1 MPTQAPRALLLHG
14 LLMRSP
20 ALLPLAWRLRKSGFA
35 TETFTYSTLWRSPGE
50 AMERLAMRLYAMGPE
65 PVHLVAHSLGGLIA
79 LETLSRY
86 QKLPPGRVVCM
97 GSPIAGSTAAR
108 GLAGK
113 GLGLVS
119 GRAGALLRGGLV
131 ALPPGRQVGM
141 LAGSRSMGMGKWFS
155 SFDGQNDGTV
165 MVWETRLA
173 GLADHATIPSSHTGL
188 VFSEQAARLA
198 CDFLE
203 TGRFRP

>member
-1 MPTQAPRALLLHG
+1 MSAPRVLLLHG

-20 ALLPLAWRLRKSGFA
+20 ALLPLSWRLRKAGFA
-35 TETFTYSTLWRSPGE
+35 PEIFTYPTLWRSPGE

-65 PVHLVAHSLGGLIA
+65 PVHLVAHSLGGLVV

-113 GLGLVS
+113 GLGIVS

-141 LAGSRSMGMGKWFS
+141 LAGAKSVGLGKFFS

-165 MVWETRLA
+165 MVWETRMA
-173 GLADHATIPSSHTGL
+173 GLSDHVVIQSSHTGL
-188 VFSEQAARLA
+188 VFSEQAADLIA
-198 CDFLE
+198 AFLE
-203 TGRFRP
+203 YGRFRP

>member
-1 MPTQAPRALLLHG
+1 VQPAPRVLLLHG
-14 LLMRSP
+14 LLMRAP
-20 ALLPLAWRLRKSGFA
+20 ALVPLSWRLQKAGFA
-35 TETFTYSTLWRSPGE
+35 PEIFSYSTLWRSPGE
-50 AMERLAMRLYAMGPE
+50 AMERLAMRLYAMAPE
-65 PVHLVAHSLGGLIA
+65 PVHIVAHSLGGLVA

-97 GSPIAGSTAAR
+97 GSPIAGSSAAR

-113 GLGLVS
+113 GLGLAS

-141 LAGSRSMGMGKWFS
+141 VAGARSMGLGKFFS

-165 MVWETRLA
+165 MVWETRLP
-173 GLADHATIPSSHTGL
+173 GLADHAVIESSHTGL
-188 VFSEQAARLA
+188 VFSEQAAGLA
-198 CDFLE
+198 AEFLE

>member
-173 GLADHATIPSSHTGL
+173 GLADHAIIPSSHTGL

>member
-1 MPTQAPRALLLHG
+1 MHG

-20 ALLPLAWRLRKSGFA
+20 ALLPLSRRLAKRGFA
-35 TETFTYSTLWRSPGE
+35 PERFSYSTLWRTPGE

-65 PVHLVAHSLGGLIA
+65 PVHIVAHSLGGLIA

-108 GLAGK
+108 GLANR
-113 GLGLVS
+113 GLALAS
-119 GRAGALLRGGLV
+119 GRSGALLRGGLI
-131 ALPPGRQVGM
+131 ALPAGRQVGM
-141 LAGSRSMGMGKWFS
+141 LAGARSMGLGKLFS

-173 GLADHATIPSSHTGL
+173 GLSDHAVIHSSHSGL
-188 VFSEQAARLA
+188 VFSEQAAELA
-198 CDFLE
+198 ANFLE
-203 TGRFRP
+203 QGRFRP

>member
-1 MPTQAPRALLLHG
+1 M
-14 LLMRSP
+14 MRSP
-20 ALLPLAWRLRKSGFA
+20 ALLPLSRRLRKAGFA
-35 TETFTYSTLWRSPGE
+35 TETFSYSTLWRSPGE
-50 AMERLAMRLYAMGPE
+50 AMERLAMRLYAMAPE
-65 PVHLVAHSLGGLIA
+65 PVHLVAHSLGGLVA

-141 LAGSRSMGMGKWFS
+141 LAGTKSMGMGKWFS
-155 SFDGQNDGTV
+155 RFDGQNDGTV
-165 MVWETRLA
+165 MVWETRLP
-173 GLADHATIPSSHTGL
+173 GLSDHAVIESSHSGL

-198 CDFLE
+198 ARFLE
-203 TGRFRP
+203 TGRFQP

>member
-1 MPTQAPRALLLHG
+1 
-14 LLMRSP
+14 
-20 ALLPLAWRLRKSGFA
+20 
-35 TETFTYSTLWRSPGE
+35 
-50 AMERLAMRLYAMGPE
+50 MGPE
-65 PVHLVAHSLGGLIA
+65 PVHLVAHSLGGLVV

-113 GLGLVS
+113 GLGIAS

-141 LAGSRSMGMGKWFS
+141 LAGAKSVGLGKFFS

-173 GLADHATIPSSHTGL
+173 GLADHAVIQSSHTGL
-188 VFSEQAARLA
+188 VFSEQAAALA
-198 CDFLE
+198 ADFLE